1 MNNNILQE
9 LLIQFNYINSEVIQK
24 SFHYYLSLPQND
36 KKLILDYK
44 SEMDSDDWIDKP
56 LNISYNVIN
65 WILQH
70 KSRILLYMPELLES
84 GAITKEQFVD
94 QIYNAEKLI
103 NILSS
108 FPLISQSNNNNK
120 GINVYRGDTN
130 ELCNYITNKS
140 KNKQITLFSF
150 LSTSLNLSVATNFSQ
165 GCLLCINIPTGNP
178 LPFISDKLTMNYN
191 TNINNNSSDTSESEV
206 LLPLGCT
213 FKLLDVYNNINVNG
227 KTVNIFYLQLLTFGP
242 HKTRNFWNQYV
253 DFANN
258 LYNKHTNLS
267 IGGKNKRKRTICIKK
282 KKKKKLVK
290 INKKSKINKKKHV
303 KTYKK
308 YY

>member
-1 MNNNILQE
+1 MNNNNILQE
-9 LLIQFNYINSEVIQK
+9 LLTQFNYVSSVVIQQ
-24 SFHYYLSLPQND
+24 SFQYFLSLPQD
-36 KKLILDYK
+36 DTQLIIDYK

-103 NILSS
+103 NILSN
-108 FPLISQSNNNNK
+108 FPLISSINNNNK
-120 GINVYRGDTN
+120 GINVYRGDTT

-165 GCLLCINIPTGNP
+165 GCLLCIT
-178 LPFISDKLTMNYN
+178 PFYISNADF
-191 TNINNNSSDTSESEV
+191 NS
-206 LLPLGCT
+206 
-213 FKLLDVYNNINVNG
+213 
-227 KTVNIFYLQLLTFGP
+227 
-242 HKTRNFWNQYV
+242 
-253 DFANN
+253 
-258 LYNKHTNLS
+258 
-267 IGGKNKRKRTICIKK
+267 KK
-282 KKKKKLVK
+282 K
-290 INKKSKINKKKHV
+290 
-303 KTYKK
+303 
-308 YY
+308 

>member
-1 MNNNILQE
+1 MNNNNILQE
-9 LLIQFNYINSEVIQK
+9 LLTQFNYVSSVVIQQ
-24 SFHYYLSLPQND
+24 SFQYFLSLPQD
-36 KKLILDYK
+36 DTQLIIDYK

-108 FPLISQSNNNNK
+108 FPLISSINNK
-120 GINVYRGDTN
+120 GINVYRGDTT

-191 TNINNNSSDTSESEV
+191 TNINSSDSSESEV

-253 DFANN
+253 DLANN
-258 LYNKHTNLS
+258 LYNKHTNQS
-267 IGGKNKRKRTICIKK
+267 IGGKNKHKKKTCIKK
-282 KKKKKLVK
+282 QKKTCKNKQKKV
-290 INKKSKINKKKHV
+290 IKINKKKHV
-303 KTYKK
+303 KTYKR